1 MMKIASISAAAAIG
15 AALGATALMP
25 AAVQAQ
31 SAAEFYKGRQMT
43 MIISTGPGGGYD
55 LNGRLIARHMPRHM
69 PGSPTIVARNM
80 PGAGHVRAANFMAVQ
95 APKDGSHVATLA
107 QSFVLHQVIDG
118 KGAEYDAAKFA
129 WIGSSEVTNSTI
141 YVWAARGV
149 KSLDDAKKQEVL
161 LGATGVGSGT
171 TLYPALLNNIIGTKF
186 RVVPGYATGGEINL
200 AMERGEVHGRAGN
213 NFNSVAATNGDW
225 LRDKKISFLVQIGL
239 EKDKGYPD
247 VPMFTEFGRN
257 DTEKQILKLF
267 AAVVDIG
274 RPLLTTP
281 DVPADRVA
289 LLRAAFDATMAD
301 KEFLAEAEKVKL
313 DISPTN
319 GAKLQKI
326 VEDIIA
332 TPASVIAAA
341 KAAADDKGMV
351 KESVAKDG
359 PAPAAQ

>member
-1 MMKIASISAAAAIG
+1 MTIKTASLSALAVLA
-15 AALGATALMP
+15 ATAAVP
-25 AAVQAQ
+25 AQAQ

-55 LNGRLIARHMPRHM
+55 LNGRLIARHMPRHI
-69 PGSPTIVARNM
+69 GGNPTIVARNM

-95 APKDGSHVATLA
+95 APKDGSHIATIA
-107 QSFVLHQVIDG
+107 QSFVLHQVLDG
-118 KGAEYDAAKFA
+118 TGAEYDAAKFA

-141 YVWAARGV
+141 YVWSSRGV
-149 KSLDDAKKQEVL
+149 KSLDDAKKEEVL

-171 TLYPALLNNIIGTKF
+171 AIYPALLNNIIGAKF

-239 EKDKGYPD
+239 EKDKDYPE
-247 VPMFTEFGRN
+247 VPMFTDFGRN
-257 DTEKQILKLF
+257 DTETRILKLF
-267 AAVVDIG
+267 AAPVAIG
-274 RPLLTTP
+274 RPILTTP
-281 DVPADRVA
+281 GVPVDRVA

-301 KEFLAEAEKVKL
+301 KEFLAEAKKIKL
-313 DISPTN
+313 DITPTS
-319 GAKLQKI
+319 GAKLQEI

-332 TPASVIAAA
+332 TPQSVVAAA
-341 KAAADDKGMV
+341 KAAADDKGVM
-351 KESVAKDG
+351 KAPVAKPD
-359 PAPAAQ
+359 AAKGGQ

>member
-1 MMKIASISAAAAIG
+1 MMKTISMTALAAFG
-15 AALGATALMP
+15 VAALTTT
-25 AAVQAQ
+25 AVQAQ
-31 SAAEFYKGRQMT
+31 SAAEFYKGRQMS

-55 LNGRLIARHMPRHM
+55 LNGRLLARHMPRHL

-80 PGAGHVRAANFMAVQ
+80 PGAGHVRAANYMAVQ
-95 APKDGSHVATLA
+95 APKDGSTVATIA

-118 KGAEYDAAKFA
+118 RGAEYDAAKFA
-129 WIGSSEVTNSTI
+129 WLGSSEVSNSTI
-141 YVWAARGV
+141 YAWSARGV
-149 KSLDDAKKQEVL
+149 TSLDGAKKEEVL
-161 LGATGVGSGT
+161 LGATGVGSGS
-171 TLYPALLNNIIGTKF
+171 TLYPAIINNITGTKF
-186 RVVPGYATGGEINL
+186 RVVPGYGTGGEINL

-239 EKDKGYPD
+239 EKEKGYQD
-247 VPMFTEFGRN
+247 VPMFTELGRN

-281 DVPADRVA
+281 GVPADRIA
-289 LLRAAFDATMAD
+289 LLRGAFDATMAD
-301 KEFLAEAEKVKL
+301 PEFLAEAKKAKL

-332 TPASVIAAA
+332 TPQSVIAAA
-341 KAAADDKGMV
+341 KAASDDKGIL

-359 PAPAAQ
+359 APAAE

>member
-1 MMKIASISAAAAIG
+1 MTIKTANLSALAI
-15 AALGATALMP
+15 LGVATAIAAP
-25 AAVQAQ
+25 AQAQ
-31 SAAEFYKGRQMT
+31 SAAEFYKDRQMT

-55 LNGRLIARHMPRHM
+55 INGRLIARHMPRHM
-69 PGSPTIVARNM
+69 PGNPTIIARNM

-95 APKDGSHVATLA
+95 APKDGSHIATLA

-118 KGAEYDAAKFA
+118 KGVEYDAAKFA
-129 WIGSSEVTNSTI
+129 WLGSSEVTNSTI
-141 YVWAARGV
+141 YVWSARGV
-149 KSLDDAKKQEVL
+149 KSLDDAKKEEVL

-171 TLYPALLNNIIGTKF
+171 TLYPALLNNILGTRF

-225 LRDKKISFLVQIGL
+225 LRDKKITFLVQIGL
-239 EKDKGYPD
+239 EKDKDYPE
-247 VPMFTEFGRN
+247 VPMFTDFGRT

-267 AAVVDIG
+267 AAPVDIG

-281 DVPADRVA
+281 GVPADRVA
-289 LLRAAFDATMAD
+289 LLRNAFDATMKD
-301 KEFLAEAEKVKL
+301 KEFLAEAQKVKL
-313 DISPTN
+313 DISPTS

-332 TPASVIAAA
+332 TPKSVVDAAMAASDA
-341 KAAADDKGMV
+341 KGIV
-351 KESVAKDG
+351 KEPVAKEG
-359 PAPAAQ
+359 GKKAE

>member
-1 MMKIASISAAAAIG
+1 MMTKIAGLAAVTALGLAAAV
-15 AALGATALMP
+15 P
-25 AAVQAQ
+25 AQAQ
-31 SAAEFYKGRQMT
+31 SAAEFYKGRQMS

-55 LNGRLIARHMPRHM
+55 INGRLIARHMPRHL
-69 PGSPTIVARNM
+69 PGAPTIVARNM

-95 APKDGSHVATLA
+95 APKDGSHVATIA

-129 WIGSSEVTNSTI
+129 WLGSSEVTNSTI
-141 YVWAARGV
+141 YVWSATGV

-171 TLYPALLNNIIGTKF
+171 TQYPALLNNILGTKF
-186 RVVPGYATGGEINL
+186 RIVPGYGTGGEINL

-225 LRDKKISFLVQIGL
+225 LRDKKITFLVQIGL
-239 EKDKGYPD
+239 EKEKNYPD

-281 DVPADRVA
+281 GVPQDRVD
-289 LLRAAFDATMAD
+289 LLRKAFNDTMKD
-301 KEFLAEAEKVKL
+301 EEFLAEAKKAKL
-313 DISPTN
+313 DIAPTD
-319 GAKLQKI
+319 GLKLQKI
-326 VEDIIA
+326 VADIIA
-332 TPASVIAAA
+332 TPKSVVDAAN
-341 KAAADDKGMV
+341 AAADDKGMV
-351 KESVAKDG
+351 KDSVAKEG
-359 PAPAAQ
+359 GEAKPE

>member
-1 MMKIASISAAAAIG
+1 MKTASMAASAIFATS
-15 AALGATALMP
+15 LGATALMSG
-25 AAVQAQ
+25 AVQAQ

-55 LNGRLIARHMPRHM
+55 INGRLIARHMPRHLS
-69 PGSPTIVARNM
+69 GNPTIVARNM

-129 WIGSSEVTNSTI
+129 WLGSSEVTNSTI
-141 YVWAARGV
+141 YVWSATGV

-171 TLYPALLNNIIGTKF
+171 TQYPALLNNILGTKF
-186 RVVPGYATGGEINL
+186 RIVPGYGSGGEINL

-225 LRDKKISFLVQIGL
+225 LRDKKINFLVQIGL
-239 EKDKGYPD
+239 EKEKGYPD

-281 DVPADRVA
+281 GVPADRVA
-289 LLRAAFDATMAD
+289 LLRKAFDDTMKDA
-301 KEFLAEAEKVKL
+301 EFLAEAKKAKL
-313 DISPTN
+313 DIAPTD
-319 GAKLQKI
+319 GLKLQKI

-332 TPASVIAAA
+332 TPQSVVAAA
-341 KAAADDKGMV
+341 NAAADDKGML

-359 PAPAAQ
+359 ETKAE

>member
-1 MMKIASISAAAAIG
+1 MKSASMAASAIFATS
-15 AALGATALMP
+15 LGATALMSG
-25 AAVQAQ
+25 AVQAQ

-55 LNGRLIARHMPRHM
+55 INGRLIARHMPRHLS
-69 PGSPTIVARNM
+69 GNPTIVARNM

-95 APKDGSHVATLA
+95 APKDGSHVATIA

-129 WIGSSEVTNSTI
+129 WLGSSEVTNSTI
-141 YVWAARGV
+141 YVWSATGV

-171 TLYPALLNNIIGTKF
+171 TQYPALLNNILGTKF
-186 RVVPGYATGGEINL
+186 RIVPGYGTGGEINL

-225 LRDKKISFLVQIGL
+225 LRDKKINFLVQIGL
-239 EKDKGYPD
+239 EKEKGYPD

-281 DVPADRVA
+281 GVPADRLA
-289 LLRAAFDATMAD
+289 LLRKAFDDTMKDA
-301 KEFLAEAEKVKL
+301 EFLAEAKKAKL
-313 DISPTN
+313 DIAPTD
-319 GAKLQKI
+319 GLKLQKI

-332 TPASVIAAA
+332 TPQSVVAAA
-341 KAAADDKGMV
+341 NTAADDKGML

-359 PAPAAQ
+359 ETKAE

>member
-1 MMKIASISAAAAIG
+1 MTTKIAGLAAVT
-15 AALGATALMP
+15 ALGLAIAAP
-25 AAVQAQ
+25 AQAQ

-55 LNGRLIARHMPRHM
+55 INGRLIARHMPRHL

-95 APKDGSHVATLA
+95 APKDGSHVATIA

-129 WIGSSEVTNSTI
+129 WLGSSEVTNSTI
-141 YVWAARGV
+141 YVWSATGV
-149 KSLDDAKKQEVL
+149 KSLGDAKKQEVL

-171 TLYPALLNNIIGTKF
+171 TQYPALLNNILGTKF
-186 RVVPGYATGGEINL
+186 RIVPGYGTGGEINL

-225 LRDKKISFLVQIGL
+225 LRDKKITFLVQIGL
-239 EKDKGYPD
+239 EKEKGYPD

-281 DVPADRVA
+281 GVPQDRVD
-289 LLRAAFDATMAD
+289 LLRKAFNDTMKD
-301 KEFLAEAEKVKL
+301 EEFLAEAKKAKL
-313 DISPTN
+313 DIAPTD
-319 GAKLQKI
+319 GLKLQKI
-326 VEDIIA
+326 VADIIA
-332 TPASVIAAA
+332 TPKSVVDAAN
-341 KAAADDKGMV
+341 AAADDKGMV
-351 KESVAKDG
+351 KDSVAKDG
-359 PAPAAQ
+359 GEAKPE

>member
-1 MMKIASISAAAAIG
+1 MMTKIAGLAAVTALGLAAAV
-15 AALGATALMP
+15 P
-25 AAVQAQ
+25 AQAQ
-31 SAAEFYKGRQMT
+31 SAAEFYKGRQMS

-55 LNGRLIARHMPRHM
+55 INGRLIARHMPRHL
-69 PGSPTIVARNM
+69 PGAPTIVARNM

-95 APKDGSHVATLA
+95 APKDGSHVATIA

-129 WIGSSEVTNSTI
+129 WLGSSEVTNSTI
-141 YVWAARGV
+141 YVWSATGV

-171 TLYPALLNNIIGTKF
+171 TQYPALLNNILGTKF
-186 RVVPGYATGGEINL
+186 RIVPGYGTGGEINL

-225 LRDKKISFLVQIGL
+225 LRDKKITFLVQIGL
-239 EKDKGYPD
+239 EKEKNYPD

-281 DVPADRVA
+281 GVPEDRVA
-289 LLRAAFDATMAD
+289 ALRKAFDETMKDA
-301 KEFLAEAEKVKL
+301 EFLAEAKKAKL
-313 DISPTN
+313 DIAPTE

-326 VEDIIA
+326 VADIIA
-332 TPASVIAAA
+332 TPKSVVDAAN
-341 KAAADDKGMV
+341 AAADDKGMV
-351 KESVAKDG
+351 KDSVAKEG
-359 PAPAAQ
+359 GEAKPE

>member
-1 MMKIASISAAAAIG
+1 MKTAFAIAGFGIAAIATSAVVPN
-15 AALGATALMP
+15 AAE
-25 AAVQAQ
+25 AQ
-31 SAAEFYKGRQMT
+31 SAADFYKGRQMT

-55 LNGRLIARHMPRHM
+55 INGRLIARHLPRHM
-69 PGSPTIVARNM
+69 PGSPNIVPRNM

-129 WIGSSEVTNSTI
+129 WLGSSEVTNSTI
-141 YVWAARGV
+141 YVWSARGV
-149 KSLDDAKKQEVL
+149 KSLDDAKKEEVL

-171 TLYPALLNNIIGTKF
+171 SQYPALLNNILGTKF
-186 RVVPGYATGGEINL
+186 RIVPGYGTGGEINL

-225 LRDKKISFLVQIGL
+225 LRDKKITFLVQIGL
-239 EKDKGYPD
+239 EKDKDYPD
-247 VPMFTEFGRN
+247 VPMFVDLGRN
-257 DTEKQILKLF
+257 ETEKQILKLF
-267 AAVVDIG
+267 AAPVDIG

-289 LLRAAFDATMAD
+289 LLRAAFDATMKD
-301 KEFLAEAEKVKL
+301 PEFLAEAKKAKL
-313 DISPTN
+313 DISPTS

-332 TPASVIAAA
+332 TPKSVIAAA
-341 KAAADDKGMV
+341 NALADDKGMI
-351 KESVAKDG
+351 KESVAKD
-359 PAPAAQ
+359 AAKSAN